1 MFRSL
6 TYSPSHRLR
15 RVAVKALLVLSI
27 AGWNA
32 ATASSPGGQNN
43 KALEAALRKD
53 LQGYLDDRS
62 AIEHISTLSLTVSFR
77 CDHDDINV
85 AVGTT
90 KYRAGNPVT
99 PSNVFQIGSNTKVF
113 TSVLL
118 LKFEAEGILS
128 IDDKVGKWLPEYPDW
143 KDVKIRQLLD
153 MTSDIPNYSD
163 NPAWERDYSD
173 DPYIQSTPEQLV
185 AYVYPPK
192 KMETPGAKF
201 KYSNTGYILAQMIID
216 KASPW
221 HSYQAELDRLIED
234 TDLRDTFYEPYFYPS
249 AVTRRLVAGYYVNT
263 DDTGLKKLLGTDTS
277 DYSLGWTQA
286 AGGMISTP
294 RDLTKWTRALFEGD
308 VLPAEQR
315 RELMSLVSVQ
325 TGQPIE
331 HTSDSDPAGFGL
343 GVFQVTNSTGVF
355 WGYQGS
361 TIGYRATYAYYPKNG
376 LILCFFTNSQT
387 TKENNVI
394 NDDLVPNL
402 LATLKAFGVD

>member
-1 MFRSL
+1 MFRSP
-6 TYSPSHRLR
+6 TYAPSHHLR
-15 RVAVKALLVLSI
+15 RLAVMVLLVLSFV
-27 AGWNA
+27 GWNSA
-32 ATASSPGGQNN
+32 AIASSPGDQNN
-43 KALEAALRKD
+43 KALEDALRKD
-53 LQGYLDDRS
+53 LQNYLDARS
-62 AIEHISTLSLTVSFR
+62 KIEHISTLSLTVSFR
-77 CDHDDINV
+77 CDHDEINT

-90 KYRAGNPVT
+90 KYQGGDSVT
-99 PSNVFQIGSNTKVF
+99 PSNVFQIGSNTKAF
-113 TSVLL
+113 TSVIL
-118 LKFEAEGILS
+118 LKLEAERILS
-128 IDDKVGKWLPEYPDW
+128 IDDKVGKWLPEYPKW

-153 MTSDIPNYSD
+153 MTSGIPNYSD
-163 NPAWERDYSD
+163 NPAWGRDYSD

-185 AYVYPPK
+185 AYVYPEIK
-192 KMETPGAKF
+192 TPGAKF
-201 KYSNTGYILAQMIID
+201 EYSNTGYILAQLIID
-216 KASPW
+216 RASRW

-263 DDTGLKKLLGTDTS
+263 DDTDLTKLLGTDTS
-277 DYSLGWTQA
+277 GYSLGWTQA

-294 RDLTKWTRALFEGD
+294 HDLAKWARALFEGD

-315 RELMSLVSVQ
+315 RELMSLVSVR

-343 GVFQVTNSTGVF
+343 GVFQITDPTGVF

-387 TKENNVI
+387 TKENNEI
-394 NDDLVPNL
+394 NDELVPKL
-402 LATLKAFGVD
+402 LATLKAFGVN